1 MRMASVTTLPKNAFA
16 LFESAIEHGL
26 NRLSNEPHLF
36 FNYRVVVVCV
46 PREMHGLAEP
56 EPVLGRKRKLPSRYE
71 ELGDDRKRRHSQQP
85 GEPIEV
91 GDRDVLFLAADD
103 RNGHNGRIC
112 LDRESHE
119 AKAKVCQ
126 LVTAAR
132 RLFDSALPLPQK
144 QKSLSFC
151 PNTPRVFSSRPPTPH
166 SADKSAK
173 HNTEHGPPPH

>member
-1 MRMASVTTLPKNAFA
+1 
-16 LFESAIEHGL
+16 
-26 NRLSNEPHLF
+26 
-36 FNYRVVVVCV
+36 
-46 PREMHGLAEP
+46 MHGLAEP

-126 LVTAAR
+126 LVTAVE
-132 RLFDSALPLPQK
+132 RLWH
-144 QKSLSFC
+144 
-151 PNTPRVFSSRPPTPH
+151 PPTPPPQ
-166 SADKSAK
+166 SK
-173 HNTEHGPPPH
+173 HGPSPTQPAARILLHAPHLPHAPTNRPKKRTTLS